1 MEPRSQI
8 NVGNRIHSFST
19 RGHESSS
26 RGGSFPTL
34 GGAILE
40 RLNEGIGSDDSRGEP
55 EERRSSRIRSIRKPS
70 SLLIPGSREISVGM
84 RRNGAPHSWP
94 ARALSRYNRGQR
106 IQRPEGSQNGA
117 QTRGP
122 TSFQLARCFLEAR
135 NRHPVRSLFRERT
148 SGWNS
153 WKCATRSSAEK
164 RERRIAYN
172 GMHYSK
178 IQTSKTKQEIGR

>member
-106 IQRPEGSQNGA
+106 IQRPGGSQNGA

-135 NRHPVRSLFRERT
+135 NRCVHCSGNVQADGIAGNARHVVQRRNGKEGLRT
-148 SGWNS
+148 TVCTIQRF
-153 WKCATRSSAEK
+153 KLQ
-164 RERRIAYN
+164 RRN
-172 GMHYSK
+172 RK
-178 IQTSKTKQEIGR
+178 